1 MANKRRPA
9 VRAIEVEIPG
19 RKTKLRIVHVVF
31 DFNGTLA
38 RDGRLLKGV
47 EARIRK
53 LAKVVDVVVLTAD
66 TYGTVARIMKGLPA
80 KIGIVKNGA
89 EKLKFI
95 RTLGLGSV
103 AAIGNGAN
111 DIPMLRAAEL
121 GIAVIGDEGVSGKLL
136 AAADIVTSNIESA
149 IDLLLKPTRVVATL
163 RK

>member
-47 EARIRK
+47 EARVGK
-53 LAKVVDVVVLTAD
+53 LAKLVDVTVLTAD
-66 TYGTVARIMKGLPA
+66 TFGTVARTMKGLPVA
-80 KIGIVKNGA
+80 MGIVKNGA

-95 RTLGLGSV
+95 RTLGSRSV
-103 AAIGNGAN
+103 AAIGNGVN
-111 DIPMLRAAEL
+111 DIPMLKAAVL
-121 GIAVIGDEGVSGKLL
+121 GIAVIGDEGASGKLL
-136 AAADIVTSNIESA
+136 TEADIVVNSIDSG
-149 IDLLLKPTRVVATL
+149 IDLLLKPTRLVATL